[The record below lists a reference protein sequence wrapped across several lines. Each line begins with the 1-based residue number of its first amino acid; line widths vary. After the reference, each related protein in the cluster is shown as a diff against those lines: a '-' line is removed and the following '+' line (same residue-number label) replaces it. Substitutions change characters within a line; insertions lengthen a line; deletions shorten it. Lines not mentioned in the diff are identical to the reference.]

1 MTEYGPRLPPNPRP
15 APPWP
20 VFTGTEREQRRK
32 RIVWRALGPARG
44 DRLANS
50 LHACHYWLYHPME
63 HPLTPSLK
71 DGLRICRDNPFLRGY
86 PNADAGTGSALG
98 IPLIVSGTEAT
109 PGTSV
114 DAREW
119 DTVRLSFL
127 NACGFVSHPEEDM
140 ELQTPPLHLFL
151 TYKLETAGEN
161 DVLKASGYGNFG
173 STLYQV
179 RQLILRDVWSPLPG
193 TEESVNWPCL
203 SLLYSGLTFDNF
215 GWRNPE
221 PGEQSKYSF
230 TDRFGLK
237 GSDPSVEHVIA
248 NDLRNAVLRG
258 FVSGERRN
266 KAMWQTITL
275 SRKVGGDPCLWT
287 FALEGFNNHRDT
299 RGLACF
305 GIKVRLNEFQELV
318 RDGHIGALPLS
329 NLGFNMRLDL
339 YEVYPP
345 KRPHIALIQIYAAL
359 CYRGVG
365 RVLGCRAYDLGGPKH
380 ERDQKPLVRA
390 VLELKSY
397 KIRALGETIAYAVKV
412 LCPADVAFAQEMKR
426 EFQAIGEEH
435 DKEYKTNY
443 SASKYPEGWTNA
455 LPLMGS
461 PERLA
466 LLSQSVVIRALLYEM
481 MAWPRGE
488 EITDQHVDE
497 VRQTVARWKR
507 EHGVPSPPEA

>member
-1 MTEYGPRLPPNPRP
+1 M
-15 APPWP
+15 
-20 VFTGTEREQRRK
+20 
-32 RIVWRALGPARG
+32 
-44 DRLANS
+44 
-50 LHACHYWLYHPME
+50 
-63 HPLTPSLK
+63 
-71 DGLRICRDNPFLRGY
+71 
-86 PNADAGTGSALG
+86 
-98 IPLIVSGTEAT
+98 
-109 PGTSV
+109 

-140 ELQTPPLHLFL
+140 ELQTPPLHLL

-173 STLYQV
+173 STLYQA
-179 RQLILRDVWSPLPG
+179 RQLILRDVWAPLPG
-193 TEESVNWPCL
+193 IEESVNWPCL

-215 GWRNPE
+215 GWRDPE

-230 TDRFGLK
+230 KDRFGLK

-318 RDGHIGALPLS
+318 RDGHIGDVPLQPWLQHAPRPVRSLPRSARTLRS
-329 NLGFNMRLDL
+329 SKSTLRC
-339 YEVYPP
+339 
-345 KRPHIALIQIYAAL
+345 ATAAWDA
-359 CYRGVG
+359 CSGAAPTISV
-365 RVLGCRAYDLGGPKH
+365 APSTN
-380 ERDQKPLVRA
+380 ETALVRA

-443 SASKYPEGWTNA
+443 SASKHPEGWTNA

-466 LLSQSVVIRALLYEM
+466 CFRN
-481 MAWPRGE
+481 
-488 EITDQHVDE
+488 
-497 VRQTVARWKR
+497 RWSFGRSSTK
-507 EHGVPSPPEA
+507 